1 MKTARSAA
9 PVSRPALLPAL
20 LPALMTTWLAAAPA
34 ELMNNAA
41 AMELPLGGARFE
53 VPVSSMKQ
61 LRFNATLRQQY
72 DFSCGSAALATLL
85 THHYGR
91 PVSEQRVFEQM
102 YLHGDQ
108 KKIRKEGFSMLDMQR
123 YLAAGGFR
131 ADGFKLP
138 LHKLLEAGLPAIV
151 LVSDKGY
158 HHFVVIKGIANNR
171 VLMGD
176 PSSGARALALDAFE
190 AIWVGK
196 LLFVIHGHAGK
207 PRFNTASDWRAA
219 PAAPLA
225 SLAWRDAL
233 APLTLPKLGP
243 GDF

>member
-1 MKTARSAA
+1 MKPTAF
-9 PVSRPALLPAL
+9 
-20 LPALMTTWLAAAPA
+20 AAPA
-34 ELMNNAA
+34 ALTALMMVLLMATA
-41 AMELPLGGARFE
+41 GRASGMDLALGSARFD
-53 VPVSSMKQ
+53 VPVNSMKQ
-61 LRFNATLRQQY
+61 LRFGATMRQQY

-85 THHYGR
+85 THHYAH

-108 KKIRKEGFSMLDMQR
+108 RKIRKEGFSMLDMQR
-123 YLAAGGFR
+123 YLAARGYR

-138 LHKLLEAGLPAIV
+138 LHKLVEAKLPAIV

-158 HHFVVIKGIANNR
+158 HHFVVIKGIAQDR

-176 PSSGARALALDAFE
+176 PSSGARALSLAAFD

-196 LLFVIHGHAGK
+196 LLFVIHGHATN
-207 PRFNTASDWRAA
+207 PSFNTAADWRAA

-225 SLAWRDAL
+225 SVAWRDAL

>member
-1 MKTARSAA
+1 MKPARLALC
-9 PVSRPALLPAL
+9 ALLVAL
-20 LPALMTTWLAAAPA
+20 SHSAP
-34 ELMNNAA
+34 
-41 AMELPLGGARFE
+41 AMELPLGGARFQI
-53 VPVSSMKQ
+53 PVGSVKQ
-61 LRFNATLRQQY
+61 LRFGATMRQQY

-85 THHYGR
+85 THHYAT
-91 PVSEQRVFEQM
+91 PVSEQQVFEQM
-102 YLHGDQ
+102 YLKGDQ

-138 LHKLLEAGLPAIV
+138 LSKLVEARLPAIV

-158 HHFVVIKGIANNR
+158 HHFVVIKGIAQDR

-176 PSSGARALALDAFE
+176 PSSGARALSLAAFD

-196 LLFVIHGHAGK
+196 LLFVIHGQPGK
-207 PRFNTASDWRAA
+207 PAFNSAADWRAA

-233 APLTLPKLGP
+233 APLILPKLGP
-243 GDF
+243 GDY